1 MKTVHDKYAEVLVN
15 YSLKTKKGESV
26 MIRGSY
32 IAEPLIQSVYREVL
46 KAGGHPFVMSDIRGL
61 QKIYYDNATEE
72 QLKYINPVVEFL
84 TKNIDSTINI
94 MAPFNLKSTQS
105 VDPEKKKISAM
116 ASADIQRTF
125 MQRAAEGKLKWTLC
139 QFPCDS
145 QAQESN
151 MSLSEYEDFVYSACH
166 LYADNPVQKWQD
178 VHDFQQKIVDYLN
191 GKKIIKYKSADV
203 DITFSAEGRKW
214 INSDG
219 THNMPSGEVFTTPV
233 EDSINGRVR
242 FSYPGIFMG
251 NEIEDITLEVKDGEV
266 VKWSAKKGQNLLD
279 KVFEIP
285 GARRFGEAAVGT
297 NDGITKF
304 TKNMLFDEKIGGTIH
319 MAVGAAYPDTGGKN
333 ESSIHWDLLAD
344 MTDGGEI
351 FADGEL
357 IYKNGKFII

>member
-15 YSLKTKKGESV
+15 YSLKVQKGQTV

-32 IAEPLIQSVYREVL
+32 IAEPLIQAVYREVL
-46 KAGGHPFVMSDIRGL
+46 KAGGHPIVMTQIRGL
-61 QKIYYDNATEE
+61 QRIYYENASDE
-72 QLKYINPVVEFL
+72 QLKFVDPVSEFL
-84 TKNIDSTINI
+84 AKNLDCTLNI
-94 MAPFNLKSTQS
+94 MSPFNLKSTQS
-105 VDPEKKKISAM
+105 IDPEKKKISAM
-116 ASADIQRTF
+116 AGAELQKLF
-125 MQRAAEGKLKWTLC
+125 MKRASEGKLKWSLC
-139 QFPCDS
+139 QYPCDA

-151 MSLSEYEDFVYSACH
+151 MSLAEYEDFVYSACY
-166 LYADNPVQKWQD
+166 LYEDDPVKKWQD
-178 VHDFQQKIVDYLN
+178 MHDFQQKIVDFLN
-191 GKKIIKYKSADV
+191 GKKEIKYKSADV
-203 DITFSAEGRKW
+203 DVTFSTAGRKW

-233 EDSINGRVR
+233 EDSINGKVR

-251 NEIEDITLEVKDGEV
+251 NEIEDITLEIKDGEV
-266 VKWSAKKGQNLLD
+266 VKWTALKGQELLD

-319 MAVGAAYPDTGGKN
+319 MAVGATYPETGGTN
-333 ESSIHWDLLAD
+333 ESPIHWDLLAD
-344 MTDGGEI
+344 MTNGGEI
-351 FADGEL
+351 FADGEV